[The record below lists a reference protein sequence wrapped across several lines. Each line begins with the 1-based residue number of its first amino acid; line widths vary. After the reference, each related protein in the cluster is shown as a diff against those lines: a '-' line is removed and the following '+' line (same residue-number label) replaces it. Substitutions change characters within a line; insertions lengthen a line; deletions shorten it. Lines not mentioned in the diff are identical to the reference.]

1 MDPTQWPRL
10 GPETEFG
17 GSGRKPFLAVE
28 EYTVAGLDALARH
41 HWSWISESFIH
52 VLMLQEWG
60 ESTLSARI
68 TDQYSSEIPRAFRLI
83 ELMLESKIR
92 ISLRDEEAQGRPQWP
107 EPARSVSGVYERELA
122 SVKSFESRLQGMS
135 DRFTEEG
142 FNQAARLASEAVAS
156 RKTYSDWLVDQETTI
171 TEASERICRIP
182 EGEDA
187 TWKMFGRGLAHLLSA
202 IDETTI
208 HMLVL
213 RYENQIHEAEESW
226 QASYHYMLI
235 ANDIIRFLSRRE
247 WAVSFAREGLIE
259 DVVPPCI
266 GATVSEACEKNRER
280 RLYLND
286 FAKEIDFGLSSMK
299 GVSEIDAEAEAM
311 LQEVARRIS
320 SSSSSLSGP
329 LRFES
334 MMGRFPYPS

>member
-1 MDPTQWPRL
+1 M
-10 GPETEFG
+10 
-17 GSGRKPFLAVE
+17 AVG
-28 EYTVAGLDALARH
+28 EYTIAGLDALARH

-52 VLMLQEWG
+52 VLTLQEWG
-60 ESTLSARI
+60 ENTLSGRI

-92 ISLRDEEAQGRPQWP
+92 ITLRDEEAQDRTQWP

-122 SVKSFESRLQGMS
+122 LVKSFESRLQGMS
-135 DRFTEEG
+135 ERFAEEG

-156 RKTYSDWLVDQETTI
+156 RKTYSDWLVEQETTI

-182 EGEDA
+182 EDA
-187 TWKMFGRGLAHLLSA
+187 DAAWKMFGRALAHLLSA

-213 RYENQIHEAEESW
+213 RHENQLHEAEKSW

-235 ANDIIRFLSRRE
+235 ASDIIRFLARRE
-247 WAVSFAREGLIE
+247 WAVSFTREGLIE
-259 DVVPPCI
+259 DIAPPCI
-266 GATVSEACEKNRER
+266 GTTVSEACEKNRER

-286 FAKEIDFGLSSMK
+286 FSTEVDFGLSSAK
-299 GVSEIDAEAEAM
+299 GVSEMDTEAQAM

-320 SSSSSLSGP
+320 SSSSALSGP

-334 MMGRFPYPS
+334 MMSRFPYPS